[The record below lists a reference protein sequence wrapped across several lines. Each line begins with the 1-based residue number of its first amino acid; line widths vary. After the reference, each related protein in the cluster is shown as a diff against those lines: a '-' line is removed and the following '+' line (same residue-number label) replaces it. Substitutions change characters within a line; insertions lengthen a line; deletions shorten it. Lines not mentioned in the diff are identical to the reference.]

1 MGDKF
6 DTDDEALMKDALSA
20 AKQYS
25 LELREKEEA
34 KLWKAIE
41 VPLTL
46 EKALVGLTKTELDD
60 LRQIWKFPGLS
71 TLRKQD
77 LINELLRRMSEDLE
91 SFFPLLDRERYD
103 LMQDISAKGGLIA
116 TDDFDF
122 DQVNYWRKRGL
133 IFSGLYQGQRILT
146 MPEEVSVVF
155 QAVDGPELRRMVE
168 RNTEWI
174 NISQGLLF
182 YDGVLSVD
190 QLTGMLKN
198 LCGSKPDHGE
208 LLLLLTEA
216 SNYYDRIRY
225 HEYFGFADFR
235 IFDPEKVV
243 REQNARPSIDYYPFT
258 KKQLLKVNSPDYVE
272 RTPAYQRLADSIL
285 ANFDVSQ
292 EDVERIIADCATMV
306 NFAERPTAIVEY
318 LASQFESPS
327 FDVLQQMINA
337 LMEFMNST
345 RQWILKGHAPSEIR
359 REEEK
364 FLRPLPQ
371 KPFIPQL
378 AQGAGEVI
386 DFRTRTKVGRNDPCP
401 CGSGK
406 KFKRCCGRT

>member
-1 MGDKF
+1 
-6 DTDDEALMKDALSA
+6 MKDALSA

-34 KLWKAIE
+34 RLWQDIE
-41 VPLTL
+41 VPLTM
-46 EKALVGLTKTELDD
+46 EKALLGLTKTELDD
-60 LRQIWKFPGLS
+60 LRQTWQFSGLS
-71 TLRKQD
+71 ALKKQD
-77 LINELLRRMSEDLE
+77 LLYELLRRMSQDLE

-116 TDDFDF
+116 TDDLDS
-122 DQVNYWRKRGL
+122 DKVNYWRKRGL

-155 QAVDGPELRRMVE
+155 QAVDGPELRRIVE

-174 NISQGLLF
+174 NISHGLLF
-182 YDGVLSVD
+182 YYGVLSVD
-190 QLTGMLKN
+190 QLTGMIKN

-216 SNYYDRIRY
+216 SRYYDRIRY
-225 HEYFGFADFR
+225 HEYLGFADFR
-235 IFDPEKVV
+235 VFDPERVV

-258 KKQLLKVNSPDYVE
+258 KKQLLKISSPDYVE
-272 RTPAYQRLADSIL
+272 RTSAYQRLADSIL
-285 ANFDVSQ
+285 ANFDVSRQ
-292 EDVERIIADCATMV
+292 EVDRIIADCATMV
-306 NFAERPTAIVEY
+306 NFVERPTEVVEY
-318 LASQFESPS
+318 FASQFESPS

-371 KPFIPQL
+371 KSFIPQF
-378 AQGAGEVI
+378 AQGAGDVI

-406 KFKRCCGRT
+406 KFKRCCGKI